1 MRASRLGSITSSVH
15 ANFSQK
21 SAPSHLHPLG
31 ARVNRQTCG
40 LLTEYQSGSIEE
52 KVEQGAG
59 ELDER
64 IRSGTTGLFDTFMNG
79 AVMRENSDMSTA
91 SDSVMQATSYS
102 ESSWVNAT
110 LYRADQVTA
119 RKPERNESSF
129 LDTIVGRRGCLR
141 SILNQL
147 EAVAGTN
154 TTVLITGETGTGKEV
169 IARAIHELSPR
180 RNRNLVKVNCAAMP
194 AGLLESELF
203 GHERGAFTGA
213 INSHIGRFAL
223 ADNGTLFLD
232 EIGDMPLE
240 LQPKLLRVLQEREF
254 EAVGSTR
261 TRPVDVHVV
270 AATNQDLKQM
280 VRDREFREDLYYRLN
295 VFPIYLPPLRE
306 RKADIPELVG
316 HFVQQFADSMDK
328 TIEIIPEETM
338 RALVRHCWPGNIREL
353 QNYIARGVILSN
365 DGIFE
370 PGPLETC
377 EPEPTLKERIR
388 KEIIAACERAKWR
401 LGGPEGAAARLGLK
415 RTTLFHKMKR
425 LGIARP
431 ARRAVGA
438 SFR

>member
-1 MRASRLGSITSSVH
+1 
-15 ANFSQK
+15 
-21 SAPSHLHPLG
+21 
-31 ARVNRQTCG
+31 
-40 LLTEYQSGSIEE
+40 
-52 KVEQGAG
+52 
-59 ELDER
+59 
-64 IRSGTTGLFDTFMNG
+64 
-79 AVMRENSDMSTA
+79 MSTA
-91 SDSVMQATSYS
+91 LDSIMELTRYT
-102 ESSWVNAT
+102 ESSSINGT
-110 LYRADQVTA
+110 FHRAD
-119 RKPERNESSF
+119 ERSSGRPKRADSSF
-129 LDTIVGRRGCLR
+129 LDTIVGRRGSLR
-141 SILNQL
+141 PILNQV

-213 INSHIGRFAL
+213 INSHVGRFAL
-223 ADNGTLFLD
+223 ADRGTLFLD
-232 EIGDMPLE
+232 EIGDLPLE

-261 TRPVDVHVV
+261 TTRVDVRVV

-306 RKADIPELVG
+306 RKADIPELVE

-328 TIEIIPEETM
+328 TIEIIPEKIM
-338 RALVRHCWPGNIREL
+338 RALVRHYWPGNIREL

-370 PGPLETC
+370 PGPLEAC
-377 EPEPTLKERIR
+377 EPLEPENVNLTLEDKIR
-388 KEIIAACERAKWR
+388 REILAACQSAKWR

-415 RTTLFHKMKR
+415 RTMLFHKMKR

-431 ARRAVGA
+431 AGRTVDA

>member
-1 MRASRLGSITSSVH
+1 
-15 ANFSQK
+15 
-21 SAPSHLHPLG
+21 
-31 ARVNRQTCG
+31 
-40 LLTEYQSGSIEE
+40 
-52 KVEQGAG
+52 
-59 ELDER
+59 
-64 IRSGTTGLFDTFMNG
+64 
-79 AVMRENSDMSTA
+79 MSTA
-91 SDSVMQATSYS
+91 PDAVMELTRYT
-102 ESSWVNAT
+102 ESSPINDT
-110 LYRADQVTA
+110 LHRADE
-119 RKPERNESSF
+119 RSSGRPERRGSSF
-129 LDTIVGRRGCLR
+129 LDTIVGHRGGLR
-141 SILNQL
+141 SILSQV

-180 RNRNLVKVNCAAMP
+180 RNSNLVKVNCAAMP

-213 INSHIGRFAL
+213 INSHVGRFAL
-223 ADNGTLFLD
+223 ADRGTLFLD

-261 TRPVDVHVV
+261 TTRVDVRVV
-270 AATNQDLKQM
+270 AATNPDLKQM
-280 VRDREFREDLYYRLN
+280 VRDREFPEDLYYRLN

-306 RKADIPELVG
+306 RKADIPELVE

-328 TIEIIPEETM
+328 TIEIIPEKIM
-338 RALVRHCWPGNIREL
+338 RALVRHYWPGNIRQL

-377 EPEPTLKERIR
+377 EPPEPEIVNPTLEEKIR
-388 KEIIAACERAKWR
+388 REILAACQSAKWR
-401 LGGPEGAAARLGLK
+401 LGGPGGAAARLGLK

-431 ARRAVGA
+431 ERRAVDA

>member
-1 MRASRLGSITSSVH
+1 
-15 ANFSQK
+15 
-21 SAPSHLHPLG
+21 
-31 ARVNRQTCG
+31 
-40 LLTEYQSGSIEE
+40 
-52 KVEQGAG
+52 
-59 ELDER
+59 
-64 IRSGTTGLFDTFMNG
+64 
-79 AVMRENSDMSTA
+79 MSTA
-91 SDSVMQATSYS
+91 LDSIMELTRYT
-102 ESSWVNAT
+102 ESSSINGT
-110 LYRADQVTA
+110 FHRAD
-119 RKPERNESSF
+119 ERSSGRPKRADSSF
-129 LDTIVGRRGCLR
+129 LDTIVGRRGSLR
-141 SILNQL
+141 PILNQV

-180 RNRNLVKVNCAAMP
+180 RNRNQVKVNCAAMP

-213 INSHIGRFAL
+213 INSHVGRFAL
-223 ADNGTLFLD
+223 ADRGTLFLD

-261 TRPVDVHVV
+261 TTRVDVRVV

-280 VRDREFREDLYYRLN
+280 ARDREFREDLYYRLN

-306 RKADIPELVG
+306 RKADIPELVE

-328 TIEIIPEETM
+328 TIEIIPEKIM
-338 RALVRHCWPGNIREL
+338 RALVRHYWPGNIREL

-377 EPEPTLKERIR
+377 EPPEPEIVNPTLEEKIR
-388 KEIIAACERAKWR
+388 REILAACQSAKWR

-431 ARRAVGA
+431 ADQ
-438 SFR
+438 

>member
-1 MRASRLGSITSSVH
+1 
-15 ANFSQK
+15 
-21 SAPSHLHPLG
+21 
-31 ARVNRQTCG
+31 
-40 LLTEYQSGSIEE
+40 
-52 KVEQGAG
+52 
-59 ELDER
+59 
-64 IRSGTTGLFDTFMNG
+64 
-79 AVMRENSDMSTA
+79 MST
-91 SDSVMQATSYS
+91 DSVMELTRYS
-102 ESSWVNAT
+102 ESSSIDAA
-110 LYRADQVTA
+110 LYRADQRTA
-119 RKPERNESSF
+119 RKPERRESSF
-129 LDTIVGRRGCLR
+129 LDTIVGRRGSLR
-141 SILNQL
+141 PILNQV
-147 EAVAGTN
+147 EAVAAAN
-154 TTVLITGETGTGKEV
+154 TSVLITGETGTGKEV

-213 INSHIGRFAL
+213 INSHVGRFAL
-223 ADNGTLFLD
+223 ADRGTLFLD

-261 TRPVDVHVV
+261 TTRVDVRVV

-280 VRDREFREDLYYRLN
+280 ARDREFREDLYYRLN

-306 RKADIPELVG
+306 RKADIPELVE

-328 TIEIIPEETM
+328 TIEIIPEKTM

-353 QNYIARGVILSN
+353 QNYVARGVILSN

-377 EPEPTLKERIR
+377 EPPEPEIVNPTLEDKIR
-388 KEIIAACERAKWR
+388 REILAACQSAKWR
-401 LGGPEGAAARLGLK
+401 LGGPDGAAARLGLK

-431 ARRAVGA
+431 ADH
-438 SFR
+438 